1 MQRGYLVSFLQ
12 RRHHVLLDE
21 GLLLHFHILEGLAV
35 RTMERTLPRLRTT
48 QNLPAQLSE
57 NVFKA
62 LDLCLQESGENV
74 GVTSDEADIIRV
86 VFSTLILWHKFSLR
100 YDSIVRTT

>member
-62 LDLCLQESGENV
+62 LDLCLQESEWRECWGDV
-74 GVTSDEADIIRV
+74 GRGRHHTCGIFYVNTMAQ
-86 VFSTLILWHKFSLR
+86 VFSAL
-100 YDSIVRTT
+100 